1 MWAWSGAKRA
11 RLYIDLLEDIIG
23 QIKSI
28 DPLAIEPLAIEP
40 LDAID
45 PPEFIIGPP
54 EFIIGPPEFIGRL
67 ECVNGRLE
75 CVDPLVIGRLATEPP
90 EFIIGLPAIEQLESI
105 GLIDSRKA
113 DHAEVLE
120 VPWSHDMLVA
130 ANGHIMTI
138 GIASVSVEDNLSRGS
153 LLDHGKARFEVRDIL
168 NHGYPLL
175 KRLDPR
181 ICGVEPGVYSVLSLL
196 ENEVSRRSYD
206 HCALIRGITSS
217 RPPYQNFGKHGP
229 LSRLCQK

>member
-1 MWAWSGAKRA
+1 MWAWSGPKKA
-11 RLYIDLLEDIIG
+11 RLSIGRLEDIIG

-28 DPLAIEPLAIEP
+28 DPLAIEPL
-40 LDAID
+40 DAIG

-54 EFIIGPPEFIGRL
+54 EFIIGQL

-153 LLDHGKARFEVRDIL
+153 LLDHARRAL
-168 NHGYPLL
+168 
-175 KRLDPR
+175 
-181 ICGVEPGVYSVLSLL
+181 
-196 ENEVSRRSYD
+196 RS
-206 HCALIRGITSS
+206 AIS
-217 RPPYQNFGKHGP
+217 
-229 LSRLCQK
+229 

>member
-1 MWAWSGAKRA
+1 MASTDTEGVFVWAWRGPKRA
-11 RLYIDLLEDIIG
+11 RIYIGQLEDIIG

-28 DPLAIEPLAIEP
+28 EP

-45 PPEFIIGPP
+45 PPESIIDPPESIIGRL
-54 EFIIGPPEFIGRL
+54 EFIGRL
-67 ECVNGRLE
+67 ECINGRLE

-153 LLDHGKARFEVRDIL
+153 LLDHGHRV
-168 NHGYPLL
+168 
-175 KRLDPR
+175 
-181 ICGVEPGVYSVLSLL
+181 
-196 ENEVSRRSYD
+196 
-206 HCALIRGITSS
+206 HCASAGDIIRALGD
-217 RPPYQNFGKHGP
+217 R
-229 LSRLCQK
+229 

>member
-67 ECVNGRLE
+67 ECINGRLE

-90 EFIIGLPAIEQLESI
+90 EFIIGLLAIDL
-105 GLIDSRKA
+105 LDIDPLGERET
-113 DHAEVLE
+113 DHAVVLE
-120 VPWSHDMLVA
+120 VLRSHDMLVA
-130 ANGHIMTI
+130 ANNHVKHAYGHDTLTLPE
-138 GIASVSVEDNLSRGS
+138 VER
-153 LLDHGKARFEVRDIL
+153 
-168 NHGYPLL
+168 
-175 KRLDPR
+175 
-181 ICGVEPGVYSVLSLL
+181 
-196 ENEVSRRSYD
+196 
-206 HCALIRGITSS
+206 
-217 RPPYQNFGKHGP
+217 
-229 LSRLCQK
+229 